1 MKGMECSFCKGSE
14 ATCHL
19 TKVVNGKAVEV
30 HVCEQCIP
38 EVNQTDLVDFDI
50 WEAVS
55 KLAAAKGL
63 PDPAK
68 MLEPVEDEE
77 ISAKSLLMPTG
88 HPAQACTSCGF
99 TGEDLR
105 KTGRLGCPNCYA
117 VFSEMLADVINDC
130 QKGHQHLGKV
140 PKSQKSV
147 RQKSL
152 RDLLQ
157 KAVDTERFED
167 AASLRDQ
174 LKVLEE
180 EV

>member
-1 MKGMECSFCKGSE
+1 MQCSFCKNSE

-30 HVCEQCIP
+30 HVCEKCIP
-38 EVNQTDLVDFDI
+38 EINQADLVDFDV
-50 WEAVS
+50 WDAVS

-68 MLEPVEDEE
+68 MLEPAEEEE
-77 ISAKSLLMPTG
+77 ISAKSLLMPSTG
-88 HPAQACTSCGF
+88 QTQACPSCGF

-105 KTGRLGCPNCYA
+105 KTGRLGCPDCYA

-130 QKGHQHLGKV
+130 QKGPQHLGKI
-140 PKSQKSV
+140 PRSQKSL
-147 RQKSL
+147 RQKAL

-157 KAVDTERFED
+157 EAVDSERFED
-167 AASLRDQ
+167 AAQLRDQ
-174 LKVLEE
+174 LKLLEE
-180 EV
+180 EA